1 MTESYNIQ
9 ISTDKSLLDINVIF
23 NFLSQSYWAKGRS
36 VSLIKKSIENSLCF
50 GVYTNKK
57 QIGFARVVT
66 DYATFAYLADV
77 FILEGERGKGFARK
91 LIETIMRFPELKN
104 VRRWMLATK
113 DAHNL
118 YSQFG
123 FHKLKNPERFMEIV
137 LPAGI
142 DSSGRSDTLN
152 TD

>member
-77 FILEGERGKGFARK
+77 FILEGERGRGFSKK
-91 LIETIMRFPELKN
+91 LIETILRFPELKN

-123 FHKLKNPERFMEIV
+123 FQKLKNPEKFMEIAV
-137 LPAGI
+137 PAQA
-142 DSSGRSDTLN
+142 DSS
-152 TD
+152 